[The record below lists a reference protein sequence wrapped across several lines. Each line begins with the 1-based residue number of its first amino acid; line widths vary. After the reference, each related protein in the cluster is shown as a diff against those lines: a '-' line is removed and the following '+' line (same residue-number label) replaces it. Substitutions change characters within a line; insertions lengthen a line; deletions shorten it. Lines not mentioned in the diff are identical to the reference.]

1 MNTQKLRVGII
12 GCGSIHHQ
20 HVNALLADDR
30 VALVAFADTNTA
42 KAEKSAAAYGG
53 KAYSDY
59 IEMTD
64 TEKLDALHICT
75 PHYLHEPMAVAAM
88 ERGCHVFCEKP
99 MAITVDGAEKMMN
112 TSRKTGKKL
121 GICFQNRFRE
131 TSQLVMRL
139 IRSGEVGKVL
149 GAKAI
154 LTWNRGIDYYRSG
167 EWRGKWATEGGGVL
181 INQSIHTL
189 DLLDQFCG
197 GFGAVNARV
206 SRCMLPD
213 PYEVEDTAMANFM
226 LKSGGNAVF
235 FATNC
240 YATCNTPEIALVCE
254 KAVLTLGNELIIEY
268 LNGRKDL
275 FSDPKIITNG
285 KAVWGSCHRA
295 AIAHFYDAVL
305 SHGKEEFLI
314 GPEEGIRTVKL
325 INGIYTSDKT
335 GEYAAL

>member
-149 GAKAI
+149 GAKAL

-197 GFGAVNARV
+197 GFSSVNARV

-213 PYEVEDTAMANFM
+213 PYVVEDTAMANFM

-235 FATNC
+235 FATTC

-268 LNGRKDL
+268 LTGRKDL

-295 AIAHFYDAVL
+295 TIAHFYDAL
-305 SHGKEEFLI
+305 FSHGKEEFLI

-335 GEYAAL
+335 GEYV